1 MTFAVDQ
8 HRWPTKATRLHHKPS
23 SKIVSARLKDDNLM
37 RFDAVGI
44 FCCLAKPFLIPTCSD
59 QNS

>member
-37 RFDAVGI
+37 RFDAVVI
-44 FCCLAKPFLIPTCSD
+44 FCCLAKPFL
-59 QNS
+59 N